1 MSYVN
6 LASQVYNNVDGDLKR
21 FGSTKKVIEK
31 DTLSDDE
38 KVSAGKLYSE
48 LLGLIKRDA
57 IAIID
62 TNAKIDANMKVFL
75 TQYAQSGC
83 NSDAVRGLGGS
94 GVTLFGATS
103 DSKWSE
109 AYDEG
114 SKDLETAN
122 TPGKKSIE
130 KLQTRMAH
138 LAGFAAAIHAKING
152 ETVKDKDC
160 VVSGDDAIIEDILAT
175 NDVVAKAD
183 YDIAEDGVLKGLFPR
198 VGLCGRLV
206 ATKDSEKKDS
216 EKKDSEKKENKKGS
230 ETTENQEGGSKEND
244 GSTGT
249 GPTEPA
255 SPPAQGNAASSQS
268 DTPGP
273 VPPIAPP
280 SQAGNGDSEPPVEP
294 SDSESSQHSNS

>member
-31 DTLSDDE
+31 EALSDDE

-94 GVTLFGATS
+94 GVTLFGAMS

-109 AYDEG
+109 AYEEG
-114 SKDLETAN
+114 SKDLDTAN
-122 TPGKKSIE
+122 KPGKKSIE

-160 VVSGDDAIIEDILAT
+160 VVSGDDAIIADILET
-175 NDVVAKAD
+175 NSVVAKAD
-183 YDIAEDGVLKGLFPR
+183 YDIAEDGALKGLFPR

-206 ATKDSEKKDS
+206 ATKDSEKK
-216 EKKDSEKKENKKGS
+216 EKDSGDK
-230 ETTENQEGGSKEND
+230 TTENQEGGSKEND
-244 GSTGT
+244 ASTGT
-249 GPTEPA
+249 GSSEPA
-255 SPPAQGNAASSQS
+255 SPPAQGNAASGES

-273 VPPIAPP
+273 VPPTALPP
-280 SQAGNGDSEPPVEP
+280 QAGNGDSEGPVER
-294 SDSESSQHSNS
+294 SDSESSQLSNS

>member
-31 DTLSDDE
+31 EALSDDE

-94 GVTLFGATS
+94 GVTLFGAMS

-109 AYDEG
+109 AYEEG

-122 TPGKKSIE
+122 APGKKSIE

-160 VVSGDDAIIEDILAT
+160 VVSGDDTIIADILET
-175 NDVVAKAD
+175 NSVVAKAD
-183 YDIAEDGVLKGLFPR
+183 YDIAEDGELKGLFPR

-206 ATKDSEKKDS
+206 ATKE
-216 EKKDSEKKENKKGS
+216 SEKKEKGS
-230 ETTENQEGGSKEND
+230 GEKTTENQEGGSKEKD
-244 GSTGT
+244 GGTGT

-255 SPPAQGNAASSQS
+255 SPLVQENAASGDS
-268 DTPGP
+268 DTPSP
-273 VPPIAPP
+273 VPPAAQPP
-280 SQAGNGDSEPPVEP
+280 QAGN
-294 SDSESSQHSNS
+294 SDSEGPVERTNSDSSQLSNS